1 MQELCLSKRPG
12 QIGMPTS
19 SGTKSKHLEDIAA
32 RRSRLLSGRVSDQRA
47 STTNRLTGMLKL
59 LLPAIAVA
67 IIGLTFAWSQ
77 LMPEKGKFRLGEA
90 SIANVGV
97 EGVVMENPRYHGVD
111 SQNHAYQI
119 SASQAIQ
126 KNQTDKLIFL
136 EHPKADIFL
145 LSDNWAAINSRN
157 GIYDKSLQEVKLFG
171 DVHIYYDRGFEL
183 KTDSIK
189 LDLRQGTAISS
200 DKVYAFGPGSEI
212 HAEGLQIIQKGK
224 HVKFLGKSKAKFLV
238 SRNIGS

>member
-1 MQELCLSKRPG
+1 
-12 QIGMPTS
+12 MPTS
-19 SGTKSKHLEDIAA
+19 SGTKSEHLEDITA
-32 RRSRLLSGRVSDQRA
+32 RRSRLLSGRVSEQPA
-47 STTNRLTGMLKL
+47 LTTNRVIAMLKL
-59 LLPAIAVA
+59 LLPAIAIA
-67 IIGLTFAWSQ
+67 MIGLTFAWSQ

-145 LSDNWAAINSRN
+145 RSDNWAAINSRN

-189 LDLRQGTAISS
+189 LDLKQGTAISN
-200 DKVYAFGPGSEI
+200 DKVNAFGPGGEI
-212 HAEGLQIIQKGK
+212 HAEGLQIVQKGK
-224 HVKFLGKSKAKFLV
+224 HVKFLGKSKAKFLA
-238 SRNIGS
+238 SGNIGS